1 MRSQTWQ
8 TPISSRSSSCL
19 FSMVLSC
26 PAQLAFQ
33 PLYCNAQFFDRR
45 VRAMPLK
52 CREISKMKA
61 TSASPRNRCV
71 AISPALRRAPD
82 RGSKVPNIEGWSPG
96 SSSRM
101 RVKWASGPRSM
112 SYARPSPVTG
122 GVMPAGAMRSAR
134 PAARIAASLR
144 PLLNQIE
151 ATTSLEDIRGQGRD
165 RVTGAGRQVQD

>member
-45 VRAMPLK
+45 VRVMPLK

-101 RVKWASGPRSM
+101 RVKWASWPRSI
-112 SYARPSPVTG
+112 P
-122 GVMPAGAMRSAR
+122 
-134 PAARIAASLR
+134 
-144 PLLNQIE
+144 
-151 ATTSLEDIRGQGRD
+151 
-165 RVTGAGRQVQD
+165 